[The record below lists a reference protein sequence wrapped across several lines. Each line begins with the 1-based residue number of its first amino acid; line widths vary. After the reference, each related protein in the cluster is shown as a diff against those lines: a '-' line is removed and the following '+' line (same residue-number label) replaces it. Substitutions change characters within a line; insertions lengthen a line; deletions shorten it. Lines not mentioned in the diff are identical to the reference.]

1 MEMTNFKILVWLYQ
15 NLGNIEPA
23 RAPDVCFLILARAE
37 VPVSART
44 GYGCAYFAVF
54 ARTDW
59 NCGGT
64 RTQVSFFDVLTH

>member
-37 VPVSART
+37 VPVSALGT
-44 GYGCAYFAVF
+44 G
-54 ARTDW
+54 ARILPYLRVPTEIVVV
-59 NCGGT
+59 
-64 RTQVSFFDVLTH
+64 RVPKSAFLTY